1 MRNQTTYLL
10 LLYCMLAATTLFA
23 QENGKKNKNK
33 SQKKETNTDFENS
46 KDTVRF
52 EIEPVRFNTKYAEIA
67 PTFYKQ
73 TLLYSVVKST
83 TDFKHD
89 KLRWSKSPDISPYY
103 IPHPDSVNQVQ
114 QIQTATSE
122 AWHFNSGVVTAIP
135 NTEKIIFTRSLHKKT
150 TFGNLFRKSEP
161 ERVGLYQAT
170 SNGQVWFNLSPIFPL
185 DTLDYSEAHP
195 SITDDG
201 KTLYFVSDMLGGF
214 GGSDIYVSTKDS
226 SGIWTKPINL
236 GNKINSAANEMYP
249 FIHEDGTLYF
259 ASNREGGF
267 GGYDIYE
274 AIWNGEEFVKVVNM
288 GIPTNSPKDDIS
300 FIVNEPKRI
309 CYLSSNRDGGE
320 GSFDIYK
327 MTVKLLNIS
336 RNITDG
342 GENVFGIMN
351 IAISGQILDSVSNQP
366 VKRAMVKIRDYNN
379 DDIQVA
385 FADNKGFYKF
395 VISNDNKFQISSSRI
410 GYHSSS
416 DYQFSTYGITTPTPL
431 SIDVNMR
438 PVVYTVTL
446 DVSIIETS
454 NSLESTILAIAD
466 AKLILKETESNKTV
480 EQRTDKNGNYK
491 FILEQGKSYLLM
503 ASKEGYESSIQ
514 QSISTAKRHNSE
526 KIEINIPLTRMQ
538 QTHSKDFIIKAVV
551 KDRDSKKNIA
561 NAIVILKN
569 IQTKE
574 LSEKIT
580 DENGIAMFEVDTT
593 HSYVLESIKDKYQ
606 LDSYVHILPKG
617 MQTGVMVENVLPMRA
632 VTYAVVP
639 VGFSISPLYYSSGKI
654 DFDADFIKHLDE
666 VYELLQKYKSI
677 KISIVGHTD
686 NNGNKE
692 NNLLL
697 SQKRA
702 NTAQNYLI
710 KKGLP
715 KYRIVST
722 IGVGNEKPIE
732 KCEECT
738 EEQNQKNRRTEFVII
753 EK

>member
-10 LLYCMLAATTLFA
+10 LLCCMLGTTMLFA
-23 QENGKKNKNK
+23 QENTKKNKNK
-33 SQKKETNTDFENS
+33 SQKTEVTTDFENG

-122 AWHFNSGVVTAIP
+122 SWHFNSGVVTAIP

-150 TFGNLFRKSEP
+150 TFGNLFRKPEP

-201 KTLYFVSDMLGGF
+201 KKLYFVSDMAGGF
-214 GGSDIYVSTKDS
+214 GGSDIYLSTKDS
-226 SGIWTKPINL
+226 VGNWTKPVNL

-274 AIWNGEEFVKVVNM
+274 AIWNGEQFVKVVNM

-410 GYHSSS
+410 GYHSSL

-454 NSLESTILAIAD
+454 NSLESNILAIPD
-466 AKLILKETESNKTV
+466 AKLILKEPESNKIV

-491 FILEQGKSYLLM
+491 FILEQGKSYLLV
-503 ASKEGYESSIQ
+503 ASKDGYESSIQ

-526 KIEINIPLTRMQ
+526 KIELNIPLTRMVQ
-538 QTHSKDFIIKAVV
+538 GISKDFIIKAVV
-551 KDRDSKKNIA
+551 KDRDSKKNIP

-569 IQTKE
+569 IQTQE

-593 HSYVLESIKDKYQ
+593 HSYVLESIKDKYL
-606 LDSYVHILPKG
+606 LDNNVHILPKG
-617 MQTGVMVENVLPMRA
+617 MQTGVVVENILPMRA

-639 VGFSISPLYYSSGKI
+639 ENFSISPLYYSSGKI

-666 VYELLQKYKSI
+666 VYDLLQQYKSI

-686 NNGNKE
+686 NNGTKE

-702 NTAQNYLI
+702 NTAQNYLS

-715 KYRIVST
+715 KYRIIST

-732 KCEECT
+732 KCDECT
-738 EEQNQKNRRTEFVII
+738 EAQNKKNRRTEFVIV